1 LSWLFSYHQKD
12 ISFEIEQ
19 FNSDIKPGGFLAEYL
34 LMFSTYKNV

>member
-19 FNSDIKPGGFLAEYL
+19 FNSDIKSGGF
-34 LMFSTYKNV
+34 FGRVSFNVLYI